1 MIFDIIFVSLIV
13 IPFFSAV
20 MLIVYW
26 ISKIITTKVDHM
38 MQRQHEKENLLK
50 VARFISEKEQEW

>member
-26 ISKIITTKVDHM
+26 ISKIITTKVDCM
-38 MQRQHEKENLLK
+38 MQRKHEKENLLK